1 MESSSGTPNVVA
13 APAPQPSAG
22 DLILQQRTQA
32 VQNAQQSAQNGDG
45 SLFSQ
50 LTSNPLFTAVRVVD
64 LETSFDL
71 LTDINSF

>member
-1 MESSSGTPNVVA
+1 MESGSGTPNVPVGA
-13 APAPQPSAG
+13 APQPSAG

-50 LTSNPLFTAVRVVD
+50 LTSNPLFTAVRVMD
-64 LETSFDL
+64 QGTHFTLIA
-71 LTDINSF
+71 DINSF